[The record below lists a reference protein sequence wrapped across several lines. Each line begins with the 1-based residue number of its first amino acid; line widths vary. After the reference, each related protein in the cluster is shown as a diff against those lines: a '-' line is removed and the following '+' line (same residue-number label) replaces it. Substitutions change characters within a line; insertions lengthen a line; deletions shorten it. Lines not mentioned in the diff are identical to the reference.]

1 MKILS
6 KKYKYTGKDGKEYT
20 GYNFYLSLENGR
32 SIAIKPAFYKDIQK
46 LVILSTAIDS
56 ND

>member
-1 MKILS
+1 MQILS
-6 KKYKYTGKDGKEYT
+6 KKYKYKGKDGKDYT

-32 SIAIKPAFYKDIQK
+32 RIAIKPAFYKDIQK
-46 LVILSTAIDS
+46 LVILSTAIDL